1 MTEMKCP
8 ACSNPMELKTLRKQT
23 TIKGVT
29 VEYVT
34 EVFVC
39 TECGLEAGTVQN
51 AGEAQKAIADAYRE
65 KMGLLTGSE
74 IKSLRKAK
82 GMSQHQLA
90 RAMDVG
96 IASIKR
102 WETGMIQT
110 RAMDAAL
117 RRQLQEDDCPDGYT
131 GNREIDLARIKL
143 VARTFEDI
151 LGKQLLKE
159 DDRFLFLAKYLWY
172 ADMLA
177 YRNLG
182 RSLTG
187 ASYAAI
193 PCGPQLNNY
202 KDLLQPIKESDPQQA
217 QELSDEELRIIHRVA
232 EQFPDEEQI
241 YQAAHRE
248 RIWQESR
255 MGALIPYS
263 SAQDL
268 QKIEMEWCA

>member
-8 ACSNPMELKTLRKQT
+8 ACSNPMEPRHLRKQT
-23 TIKGVT
+23 TLKGVT

-39 TECGLEAGTVQN
+39 PECGLEAGTVQN
-51 AGEAQKAIADAYRE
+51 AGEAQKAIADAYRG

-74 IKSLRKAK
+74 IKSLRQAK
-82 GMSQHQLA
+82 GMSQQELA

-110 RAMDAAL
+110 RIMDAAL
-117 RRQLQEDDCPDGYT
+117 REKLKDGDCPDGYT

-151 LGKQLLKE
+151 LGKPLLKE
-159 DDRFLFLAKYLWY
+159 DGGLPFLAKYLWY

-193 PCGPQLNNY
+193 PRGPQLNNY
-202 KDLLQPIKESDPQQA
+202 KDLLRPIQESDPQQA
-217 QELSDEELRIIHRVA
+217 QDLSEEELRIIHRVA
-232 EQFPDEEQI
+232 ERFPDEERVH
-241 YQAAHRE
+241 QAAHGE
-248 RIWQESR
+248 RIWRESR
-255 MGALIPYS
+255 TGALIPYS
-263 SAQDL
+263 SAHEL
-268 QKIEMEWCA
+268 QEV